1 MCLGLQ
7 MHKLVTAVAPI
18 QALCRVG
25 SALNDL
31 LAIPAEMLGIAPA
44 TPSNGTRPLPV
55 SHKLQRSLISLAK
68 AVTVEA
74 LSLGATVA
82 HGTHVVLQGR
92 PSSAAAASTT
102 PASLNTAGATL
113 SHGMSAVMPC
123 YVSCPL

>member
-1 MCLGLQ
+1 

-25 SALNDL
+25 SALHDL
-31 LAIPAEMLGIAPA
+31 LAIPAEMLGIAAA

-74 LSLGATVA
+74 LSLGAHVA

-92 PSSAAAASTT
+92 PTSASAASAPPS
-102 PASLNTAGATL
+102 SFNTAGASVTMACL
-113 SHGMSAVMPC
+113 AIKLPS
-123 YVSCPL
+123 PL